1 VSNRPIGYRAL
12 FAVVYTASVSSVYFA
27 LGVVAHR
34 ASGLTPAVF
43 LAAGIFFL
51 LSSMTYVEAASLHPE
66 RGGSAVFARY
76 AFNELVSFIA
86 GWSIVLDYTI
96 LIAVTAVTVP
106 SYLAAF
112 VHPLAHGTPRVL
124 VALGVIAF
132 VALDN
137 ITGVSV
143 TRLRRRILV
152 TGADLLIQ
160 AAVILLGVA
169 LAFHP
174 HHLSQSI
181 HLGHAPTVSNLLFAL
196 PIGVIAFTG
205 LEAAAGLAG
214 ETSATTQQVRRL
226 IFPGALIIV
235 GVYVGIALIGI
246 AALPVHHGLSDLG
259 ERHLNAPLLGVVSA
273 YRPTWTA
280 DILKY
285 VVAITGAL
293 GLAAAAGSGMLGVSR
308 VGYSLATNR
317 QIPSAVG
324 RLHGRFGTPFVVIG
338 IAALIA
344 AALVIPADI
353 ELLIGIYAV
362 GALSAFLI
370 AHLSVI
376 ALRFREPGRERAFTI
391 PMSVRW
397 RGASVPL
404 PAVLGAA
411 LAAAGLIA
419 VLIYH
424 TGARYV
430 GIGWLLAG
438 LTLYVIYRKTE
449 QKPLLRRVTIPER
462 ALRHEA
468 LEPEFGSILVPV
480 FGNALDDDIIQTA
493 GRLAGETRDEVDEEG
508 ATIEA
513 IWVFEMPL
521 SLPLDAPLP
530 DAQIKRAR
538 AALARAKQVGE
549 EYEGV
554 EVATAI
560 VRARRTGQAIVS
572 EAKRRDVEAIVLA
585 AEEPSRVRGG
595 SLLGGVTGPLE
606 NYIGEITKY
615 VVRKAPCRV
624 ILTAPPAGWRKRF
637 ERDGAST
644 AGAADGVS
652 AEQAPAVADPEG

>member
-96 LIAVTAVTVP
+96 LVAVTAVTVP

-112 VHPLAHGTPRVL
+112 VHPLGRGTLRVL

-132 VALDN
+132 VAIDN
-137 ITGVSV
+137 ITGVSAR
-143 TRLRRRILV
+143 RLRRRILI

-160 AAVILLGVA
+160 AAVIVLGLA

-174 HHLSQSI
+174 HHLTGSI

-214 ETSATTQQVRRL
+214 ETSATRQQIRRL
-226 IFPGALIIV
+226 IFPGSLIIV
-235 GVYVGIALIGI
+235 AVYVGIALIGI
-246 AALPVHHGLSDLG
+246 AALPVHNGLSDLG
-259 ERHLNAPLLGVVSA
+259 ARHLNAPLLGVVSA
-273 YRPTWTA
+273 YRPSWTA

-293 GLAAAAGSGMLGVSR
+293 GLIAAAGSGMLGVSR

-344 AALVIPADI
+344 AALVIPADL

-376 ALRFREPGRERAFTI
+376 ALRFREPDRERAFTM
-391 PMSVRW
+391 PLSVQW
-397 RGASVPL
+397 NGASVPL
-404 PAVLGAA
+404 PAVLGAL
-411 LAAAGLIA
+411 LAAAGLVA

-493 GRLAGETRDEVDEEG
+493 GRLAGETRDDLDEEG

-513 IWVFEMPL
+513 IWVFEMPM

-538 AALARAKQVGE
+538 EALARAKQVGE

-595 SLLGGVTGPLE
+595 ALFGGVTGPLE
-606 NYIGEITKY
+606 NYIGDITKY

-637 ERDGAST
+637 EQDGAGQ
-644 AGAADGVS
+644 AEGVGA
-652 AEQAPAVADPEG
+652 EHEPAVADPDR